1 MRDLVNTVARRL
13 PTWPVYI
20 LGVLPFA
27 WLFAQ
32 ALTNALGPDPA
43 KTLERELGEIALQ
56 LLVAGLCVTPLR
68 WVGVNVVKFRR
79 ALGLLAFFY
88 VTMHLLTWVVLD
100 LGLRW
105 SEILEALYKRPYI
118 IIGMAAFVM
127 MIPLA
132 ITSANWAIRRL
143 GPVRWRRLHL
153 LAYPVAVAGA
163 LHFVMLQK
171 TWAAEA
177 LIYLGIVAVLLAAR
191 PLRTVWQTHKQQ
203 RPAVMAR

>member
-1 MRDLVNTVARRL
+1 MRDLLNKGARRL
-13 PTWPVYI
+13 PTWPVYV
-20 LGVLPFA
+20 LGVLPFV

-32 ALTNALGPDPA
+32 ALGNSLGPDPA

-68 WVGVNVVKFRR
+68 WLGVNLIKFRR

-88 VTMHLLTWVVLD
+88 VTMHLLTWAVLD

-105 SEILEALYKRPYI
+105 SEILSALYKRPYI
-118 IIGMAAFVM
+118 MIGMAAFVM

-132 ITSANWAIRRL
+132 VTSANWAIRRM
-143 GPVRWRRLHL
+143 GPLRWRRLHL

-177 LIYLGIVAVLLAAR
+177 LIYLGIVAVLLALR
-191 PLRTVWQTHKQQ
+191 PLYSAWQKRKQTNTAAL
-203 RPAVMAR
+203 AV